1 MALIGK
7 IREKS
12 WLLVAVVGIA
22 MIAFIIPELNFGGG
36 PTEDTIGIGTV
47 NGKMVDENYYNQ
59 ILQNARQQIFQ
70 NKMQQNNG
78 EAIPLDEN
86 DERNALSQ
94 AWQAIVAEMLV
105 VKEYESIGLIVDENE
120 LESILYGQDNF
131 SPSGAIVNV
140 QFFQDSLTGEF
151 DPNLVRQYFDGL
163 EESSNPE
170 AAENLTATLDY
181 VRQFRQEEKYNALI
195 AAGIHTT
202 TLEGKEE
209 YLAQKEVKNVAY
221 AYQNFSR
228 VQEEKIGEISDA
240 DIQAYYDENKHLKKF
255 EQKAA
260 RKINYFS
267 IPVLPNEEDSA
278 RVAGILE
285 NLIPRFK
292 KDDEDS
298 LFVMRFS
305 DIKEYFGDDDAAQQ
319 PEGTM
324 QGAGNQGK
332 TYPLSIASDIENA
345 EEGDIVGPYQ
355 DQKYMAISKIV
366 RFVEVPLA
374 TVRHILLSA
383 GTEDEFT
390 AAQKRAD
397 SLVRVIRANNNFE
410 AMVSEFSDDPGSVNT
425 GGKYENF
432 AQGAMVPEF
441 NDFSFDK
448 PIGTLGTVRTS
459 YGIHIIE
466 VLERQSPKRPILATV
481 YKYIEPTKSAM
492 DNAISI
498 ASSLIYDLDDE
509 FTGQSMED
517 KVTIFDSFAVNNGY
531 NIRSLTIQDE
541 APSITGFGNNAES
554 RLFRLAYDEDAA
566 EGDLTSSPIRDKE
579 KVVVALLAEIK
590 EDGIPRFENVKDRML
605 NEVKRERQAAIL
617 QEEMVGR
624 QDLEDLAKE
633 INARYESEGLTFGA
647 GSTAVGREPII
658 IGTAFSGLLDGETT
672 IPVKGSN
679 GVFVLR
685 VENTVPAP
693 ETTDFST
700 EQMQLNNQERTSFTQ
715 RYRTALV
722 QGADVIDNRKLRSFG
737 IR

>member
-22 MIAFIIPELNFGGG
+22 MIAFILPELNFGGG

-47 NGKMVDENYYNQ
+47 NGKKVDDRYYEQ
-59 ILQNARQQIFQ
+59 VLQNARQQIFQ

-78 EAIPLDEN
+78 EAVPLDEN
-86 DERNALSQ
+86 DEKNAMSQ
-94 AWQAIVAEMLV
+94 AWQALVSEMLV
-105 VKEYESIGLIVDENE
+105 LKEYEKIGLIVDDIE
-120 LESILYGQDNF
+120 LENILYGQDNF
-131 SPSGAIVNV
+131 NPSGAIINV
-140 QFFQDSLTGEF
+140 QFFRDSLTGEF
-151 DPNLVRQYFDGL
+151 DPNLVRQYFDAL
-163 EESSNPE
+163 EESSDPQ
-170 AAENLTATLDY
+170 AAENLASTLDY

-195 AAGIHTT
+195 SAGIHTT
-202 TLEGKEE
+202 SLEGKEE

-228 VQEEKIGEISDA
+228 VQEEKIGEISDE
-240 DIQAYYDENKHLKKF
+240 DIKKYYDANKHLKKF
-255 EQKAA
+255 EQRAA

-267 IPVLPNEEDSA
+267 IPVLPNNEDTA
-278 RVAGILE
+278 RVASILQ
-285 NLIPRFK
+285 NLIPRFQQD
-292 KDDEDS
+292 KDDS

-305 DIKEYFGDDDAAQQ
+305 DIKEFYGGDDAAQH

-324 QGAGNQGK
+324 LGAGNQGK
-332 TYPLSIASDIENA
+332 TFPAAIAPAIENA
-345 EEGDIVGPYQ
+345 QEGDVVGPYV

-366 RFVEVPLA
+366 RFVEIPLA

-383 GTEDEFT
+383 NTDEEFT
-390 AAQKRAD
+390 AAQRRAD

-410 AMVSEFSDDPGSVNT
+410 AMVTQFSDDPGSKNT

-432 AQGAMVPEF
+432 GQGAMVPEF

-448 PIGTLGTVRTS
+448 PIGSLGTVRTT

-466 VLERQSPKRPILATV
+466 VLERQAPKRPILATV
-481 YKYIEPTKSAM
+481 YKYIEPTKGSM

-498 ASSLIYDLDDE
+498 ASSIIYDLDDA
-509 FTGQSMED
+509 FSGQSLEQ
-517 KVTIFDSFAVNNGY
+517 KVAVFDSFAVNNGY

-541 APSITGFGNNAES
+541 SPSVTGFGNNAEG
-554 RLFRLAYDEDAA
+554 RLFRLAYDEGAK
-566 EGDLTSSPIRDKE
+566 EGNLSSSPIRDRE
-579 KVVVALLAEIK
+579 KVIVALLAEIK
-590 EDGIPRFENVKDRML
+590 EDGIPRFESVKDRML
-605 NEVKRERQAAIL
+605 NEVKRERQAAVL
-617 QEEMVGR
+617 MEEMVGK
-624 QDLEDLAKE
+624 QDLEQLAKE
-633 INARYESEGLTFGA
+633 MNARYESEGLTFGA
-647 GSTAVGREPII
+647 GTTAVGREPIL

-685 VENTVPAP
+685 VDSTVPAP

-700 EQMQLNNQERTSFTQ
+700 EQMQLKNQERTSFTQ

-722 QGADVIDNRKLRSFG
+722 QGADVIDNRRLRSFG